1 VIIIKKCKHA
11 NVLCKNQNVDFCM
24 RQIPL
29 LSNLKHE
36 QLAKISEGTIKT
48 RFKKGDRLFS
58 QGDKARKLY
67 IVCCGKVKIF
77 RYTADG
83 KEQILYILSPTDF
96 SFIGAFNLLKEDR
109 FDFNAE
115 ALEDSII
122 CSLDKKDF
130 DNILVDNP
138 RIMLQ
143 ILEEAYDRIVKVESL
158 VDRLSTN
165 DVSAKVAGLLISLIT
180 DFGIN
185 TKEGIVINNSLNREE
200 MGSYAGITRETITR
214 RLRSMSEEGIIEIRG
229 NKQILIKDMDKLKSL
244 I

>member
-1 VIIIKKCKHA
+1 
-11 NVLCKNQNVDFCM
+11 M

-36 QLAKISEGTIKT
+36 QLAKVSEGTIKT
-48 RFKKGDRLFS
+48 NYKKGDRIFT
-58 QGDKARKLY
+58 QGEKARKLY
-67 IVCCGKVKIF
+67 IVCSGKVKVF

-83 KEQILYILSPTDF
+83 KEQILYILSPIDF
-96 SFIGAFNLLKEDR
+96 SFIGAFNLLKEDE

-115 ALEDSII
+115 ALEDTVI

-130 DNILVDNP
+130 DEILVENP
-138 RIMLQ
+138 RIMLK
-143 ILEEAYDRIVKVESL
+143 ILEEAYDRINKVESL

-180 DFGIN
+180 DFGVE
-185 TKEGIVINNSLNREE
+185 TDDGIVINSTLNREE

-214 RLRSMSEEGIIEIRG
+214 RLRDMHDKGIIEIKN
-229 NKQILIKDMDKLKSL
+229 NKQILIKDMQMLKSL